1 MRRSV
6 VTAMSLATVAV
17 FGLSLRSSAQ
27 PAASPL
33 PEPSVAV
40 THPGSVKARTARP
53 ARKKPT
59 GRTTP
64 TQSPSPTRSPSP
76 TATVTVNGDLVN
88 TDYGPVRVQLTMQG
102 GRIIRA
108 EAVDHPQ
115 GGGRTQEINDYAI
128 PVLDQEAVAAQS
140 SQIDTVSGATFTS
153 GGYRQSLQSALD
165 AAHKAGS

>member
-1 MRRSV
+1 MKRSV
-6 VTAMSLATVAV
+6 VTAMSAATVAV
-17 FGLSLRSSAQ
+17 VGLSLRSSAQ
-27 PAASPL
+27 PAASPD
-33 PEPSVAV
+33 PGPSVAV
-40 THPGSVKARTARP
+40 KQQGVVKARP
-53 ARKKPT
+53 ARPSRKKST

-64 TQSPSPTRSPSP
+64 SPTP
-76 TATVTVNGDLVN
+76 TATRTVTVNGDLVD
-88 TDYGPVRVQLTMQG
+88 TDYGPIRVQLTMQG

-108 EAVDHPQ
+108 QAVDHPQ

>member
-1 MRRSV
+1 MKGSV
-6 VTAMSLATVAV
+6 VAAMSLATVAV
-17 FGLSLRSSAQ
+17 VGLSLRSSAQ
-27 PAASPL
+27 PAAAPV
-33 PEPSVAV
+33 PEPSVVVKQPA
-40 THPGSVKARTARP
+40 SVKARPARP
-53 ARKKPT
+53 SRKKPT

-64 TQSPSPTRSPSP
+64 SPTP
-76 TATVTVNGDLVN
+76 TATRTVTVNGDLVN

-102 GRIIRA
+102 GRIMRA
-108 EAVDHPQ
+108 QAVDHPQ